1 MFVPHPPALSPNEPR
16 LQRWLSRGVRLS
28 LWGLLL
34 TGLVLGMTW
43 AGLHFWIV
51 PRIDEYRPAMERLAR
66 QSLGIPVRI
75 GSVTAQSTGWVP
87 SFELRDIELLDPENR
102 PALLLP
108 KVTVALSLRSA
119 LLLQLDQLVLDGP
132 ELDVRRTPDG
142 LWQVGGLTWGPTVQT
157 DSAAADWLFSQR
169 EVVVRGGVLR
179 WHVSDLVDAGAP
191 APSSPPVLLKDM
203 DVVIRNASRAH
214 SLRVDATPPAAWG
227 ERFVLM
233 GQFKRKVLST
243 RAGRFAD
250 WSGQTYAFL
259 PQLDLAPMRLA
270 VPAEWTHDWGQWQG
284 QGSLR
289 LWADVDKGQWQG
301 AMADVSLVGL
311 QARLSAQGLPLAFER
326 LSGRFGIQVHKEG
339 FHAHTQGLSF
349 VNDEG
354 LLWPGGNVS
363 LDYTQAQGSR
373 PARGVLQAD
382 QLDLHALRE
391 VALRLPQAS
400 AIHPAFQA
408 RDLSGLVSHLH
419 LRWQGQWPQP
429 ETYEAK
435 ASIQG
440 LRWQPDAQSLA
451 ARPTNAW
458 AQLPGVRGADVNLDM
473 RHDGGQ
479 MDVRMGHNSA
489 VWLPDMLS
497 PTEVPLHKLQASA
510 RWTRLTDSGG
520 NAWQVPAWTLK
531 MANTDLQGEWRGQW
545 QSAPNGPGALTL
557 DGKIDKLNAAT
568 VHRYLPLGLPASVR
582 DYLRDALVHGTYS
595 DVNVKIKGDLAK
607 FPFHDPKDGEFRVS
621 GHLKDVLLDMVPPAL
636 LPPGGSA
643 WPRLSGLQG
652 RLQFDRAGMRL
663 SDASAQAGEGSQA
676 VLLTAPV
683 VEIADMTQQALL
695 QVRAETSSSAP
706 QVLRLIQQSALNA
719 LLSGALADAQAR
731 GNLQTRFELRLPL
744 LNLKETQVKGNVV
757 FKGVD
762 LRMQSDTPWLENMQ
776 GQLQFQESGF
786 DLRPLQAQLWGGP
799 VALEGGMRPSS
810 SHPASPARIE
820 FQARGRVSAEG
831 LRTAKEFYP
840 LDWLAQHAQGSAN
853 YTAQLVWR
861 DGKPDLSVN
870 SNLEGMAVRLPAP
883 LGKSAASARPLNM
896 VLRSQQEKSGP
907 HDHIQVTLADTVR
920 VAYLRNLTGK
930 EPQVVRGIWGVG
942 IPAQQMPAWPDSGVS
957 AHVVLDQLD
966 LDEWLALMPDTA
978 RLPAQTTPS
987 KPPSSAYLPS
997 GPSGPASTQN
1007 TGAPTWQS
1015 YLPTRM
1021 GLKANTLTVN
1031 DRSLHQVTAGGTRDG
1046 AQWRANIEA
1055 QEVSGHIG
1063 FLQSYTGQAGQLFA
1077 RLSRL
1082 NLPPA
1087 EVAEVEALLEAPP
1100 TKLPALDIVIDALEL
1115 RGIPLGRVEIE
1126 AINPEPS
1133 PSRLS
1138 AGPEWQLKKFNVLLP
1153 EAQLKSTGRWLAIK
1167 DAHARR
1173 KTEMNFVLD
1182 IQDAGALLSRLGTP
1196 NALRGGLGQMAGTV
1210 SWQGSPLALDYPSMN
1225 GQFEV
1230 RMGRGQFLKA
1240 DAGAAKLLGVLSL
1253 QALPRRLLLD
1263 FRDVFAEGFAFD
1275 AVRGDVGI
1283 TQGTAHTSNLQIK
1296 GVNALVLLDG
1306 QANIAQ
1312 ETQKLRAQILPIVD
1326 TGTTSLLAGLAL
1338 NPAVGLTAFVAQW
1351 LLKNPLSRAS
1361 SQEFTIDGSW
1371 DNPRVT
1377 RIDNRP

>member
-1 MFVPHPPALSPNEPR
+1 
-16 LQRWLSRGVRLS
+16 
-28 LWGLLL
+28 
-34 TGLVLGMTW
+34 
-43 AGLHFWIV
+43 
-51 PRIDEYRPAMERLAR
+51 
-66 QSLGIPVRI
+66 
-75 GSVTAQSTGWVP
+75 
-87 SFELRDIELLDPENR
+87 
-102 PALLLP
+102 
-108 KVTVALSLRSA
+108 VTVALSLRSA
-119 LLLQLDQLVLDGP
+119 LLWQLDQLVLDAP
-132 ELDVRRTPDG
+132 ELDVRQTPDG
-142 LWQVGGLTWGPTVQT
+142 LWQVGGMAWGPTVQA
-157 DSAAADWLFSQR
+157 DSPAADWLFSQR
-169 EVVVRGGVLR
+169 EVIVRAGLLR
-179 WHVSDLVDAGAP
+179 WHVADAPDTP
-191 APSSPPVLLKDM
+191 ATARPPVVLKEM
-203 DVVIRNASRAH
+203 DVVIRNSSRAH
-214 SLRVDATPPAAWG
+214 NLRVDATPPAAWG

-250 WSGQTYAFL
+250 WSGQTYAFF
-259 PQLDLAPMRLA
+259 PQLDLAPMRTA
-270 VPAEWTHDWGQWQG
+270 IPAEWTHDWGQLQG
-284 QGSLR
+284 QGTLR
-289 LWADVDKGQWQG
+289 LWADVDKGHWQG

-311 QARLSAQGLPLAFER
+311 QARLTAQGLPLAFER

-339 FHAHTQGLSF
+339 FLANTQGLSF

-382 QLDLHALRE
+382 QLDLHAVRE
-391 VALRLPQAS
+391 MALRLPQAS
-400 AIHPAFQA
+400 ALHPAFQA

-419 LRWQGQWPQP
+419 LRWQGQWPVP

-440 LRWQPDAQSLA
+440 LRWQPDAPGLA
-451 ARPTNAW
+451 ATPTHVW

-479 MDVRMGHNSA
+479 LDVRMGHNSA
-489 VWLPDMLS
+489 VWLPGMLS
-497 PTEVPLHKLQASA
+497 PAEVPLHNLQASA
-510 RWTRLTDSGG
+510 RWSRLSPAGG
-520 NAWQVPAWTLK
+520 DTWQVPSWSLK
-531 MANTDLQGEWRGQW
+531 VANADLQGEWRGQW
-545 QSAPNGPGALTL
+545 QSAPHGPGALTL
-557 DGKIDKLNAAT
+557 DGKLDKLHAAAA
-568 VHRYLPLGLPASVR
+568 HRYVPIGLPAPVR
-582 DYLRDALVHGTYS
+582 DYLRNALVHGTYS
-595 DVNVKIKGDLAK
+595 DVKVNVKGDLAK
-607 FPFHDPKDGEFRVS
+607 FPFKNPKDGEFRVS
-621 GHLKDVLLDMVPPAL
+621 GRIKDVVLDMVPSPL
-636 LPPGGSA
+636 LPPGGA
-643 WPRLSGLQG
+643 PWPRLSGLQG

-663 SDASAQAGEGSQA
+663 SEASAQAGEGGQA
-676 VLLTAPV
+676 VLLTAPL
-683 VEIADMTQQALL
+683 VEIADMTEPALL
-695 QVRAETSSSAP
+695 QVRAESASSAP
-706 QVLRLIQQSALNA
+706 QVLRLIQKSALNA
-719 LLSGALADAQAR
+719 LLSETLAEAQVR
-731 GNLQTRFELRLPL
+731 GDMQTRFELRLPL
-744 LNLKETQVKGNVV
+744 LNLKETQVNGHVM

-762 LRMQSDTPWLENMQ
+762 LRMQAETPWLENIQ
-776 GQLQFQESGF
+776 GPLQFQETGF

-799 VALEGGMRPSS
+799 VSLEGGMRPSS
-810 SHPASPARIE
+810 SNPASPARIE

-840 LDWLAQHAQGSAN
+840 LDWLAQHAQGSAH
-853 YTAQLVWR
+853 YTAQLAWR
-861 DGKPDLSVN
+861 DGKPDLTVS
-870 SNLEGMAVRLPAP
+870 SSLEGMAVHLPAP
-883 LGKSAASARPLNM
+883 LGKSSASARPLNI

-930 EPQVVRGIWGVG
+930 VPQVVRGVWGVG
-942 IPAQQMPAWPDSGVS
+942 IPAQQMPAWPDAGVS
-957 AHVVLDQLD
+957 AQVVLDQLD
-966 LDEWLALMPDTA
+966 VDEWLALMPETTG
-978 RLPAQTTPS
+978 LPSNAPS
-987 KPPSSAYLPS
+987 GKSPSSA
-997 GPSGPASTQN
+997 PA
-1007 TGAPTWQS
+1007 WQS
-1015 YLPTRM
+1015 YLPNRM

-1031 DRSLHQVTAGGTRDG
+1031 DRSLHKVTAGGTREG
-1046 AQWRANIEA
+1046 AQWRANIES
-1055 QEVSGHIG
+1055 QEMSGHIG
-1063 FLQSYTGQAGQLFA
+1063 FLQSYSGQAGQLFA

-1115 RGIPLGRVEIE
+1115 RGLPLGRVEIE
-1126 AINPEPS
+1126 AINQESS

-1153 EAQLKSTGRWLAIK
+1153 EAQLKSTGRWLAIQ

-1173 KTEMNFVLD
+1173 KTEMNFVLE

-1196 NALRGGLGQMAGTV
+1196 HALRGGVGQMAGTV
-1210 SWQGSPLALDYPSMN
+1210 NWQGSPLALDYPSMN

-1306 QANIAQ
+1306 EANIAR

-1361 SQEFTIDGSW
+1361 SQEFVIDGSW
-1371 DNPRVT
+1371 ANPRVT

>member
-16 LQRWLSRGVRLS
+16 LQRWLSRGVQLS
-28 LWGLLL
+28 LWGLLV
-34 TGLVLGMTW
+34 TGLLLGMTW

-75 GSVTAQSTGWVP
+75 GAVTAQSTGWVP

-119 LLLQLDQLVLDGP
+119 LLLQLDQLVLDAP
-132 ELDVRRTPDG
+132 ELDIRRTPDG
-142 LWQVGGLTWGPTVQT
+142 LWQVGGMAWGPTVPA

-169 EVVVRGGVLR
+169 EVVVRAGVLR
-179 WHVSDLVDAGAP
+179 WHVADVADADAL
-191 APSSPPVLLKDM
+191 ATSSPPVVLKEM
-203 DVVIRNASRAH
+203 DLVIRNSTRAH
-214 SLRVDATPPAAWG
+214 SLRVDATPPTAWG

-250 WSGQTYAFL
+250 WSGQTYAFF
-259 PQLDLAPMRLA
+259 PQLDLAPMRSA
-270 VPAEWTHDWGQWQG
+270 VPAEWTNDWGQLQG
-284 QGSLR
+284 KGTLR
-289 LWADVDKGQWQG
+289 LWADVDKGRWQG
-301 AMADVSLVGL
+301 ATADVSLVGL

-326 LSGRFGIQVHKEG
+326 LSGRFGVQVHKEG
-339 FHAHTQGLSF
+339 FVANTQGLSF

-363 LDYTQAQGSR
+363 LDYTHAQGTR

-391 VALRLPQAS
+391 MALRLPQAS
-400 AIHPAFQA
+400 VIHPAFQA
-408 RDLSGLVSHLH
+408 RDLSGLVSSLH
-419 LRWQGQWPQP
+419 LRWQGQWPLP

-440 LRWQPDAQSLA
+440 LRWQPDAQGLA
-451 ARPTNAW
+451 TTPNTVW

-479 MDVRMGHNSA
+479 MDVRMGHSSA
-489 VWLPDMLS
+489 VWLPGVLS
-497 PTEVPLHKLQASA
+497 PAEVPLHNLQASA
-510 RWTRLTDSGG
+510 RWSRLSRSGG
-520 NAWQVPAWTLK
+520 DTWQVPAWTLK
-531 MANTDLQGEWRGQW
+531 MANADLQGEWRGQW
-545 QSAPNGPGALTL
+545 QSTPHGPGALTL

-568 VHRYLPLGLPASVR
+568 VHRYLPVGLPASVR
-582 DYLRDALVHGTYS
+582 DYLRDALVKGTYS

-607 FPFHDPKDGEFRVS
+607 LPFKDPKDGEFRFS
-621 GHLKDVLLDMVPPAL
+621 GRIKDVLLDMVPPAL
-636 LPPGGSA
+636 LPPGGSP
-643 WPRLSGLQG
+643 WPRLGGLQG

-663 SDASAQAGEGSQA
+663 SEASAQAGEGGQA
-676 VLLTAPV
+676 VMLTAPL

-706 QVLRLIQQSALNA
+706 QVLKLIQQSALNA
-719 LLSGALADAQAR
+719 LLSDALAEAQVR

-744 LNLKETQVKGNVV
+744 LNLKESQVKGNVM

-762 LRMQSDTPWLENMQ
+762 LRMQPETPWLENMQ
-776 GQLQFQESGF
+776 GQLQFQETGF

-799 VALEGGMRPSS
+799 VSLEGGMRPSS
-810 SHPASPARIE
+810 SNPTSPARIE

-853 YTAQLVWR
+853 YTAQLAWR

-870 SNLEGMAVRLPAP
+870 SNLEGMAVQLPAP
-883 LGKSAASARPLNM
+883 LGKSAASTRPLSI

-920 VAYLRNLTGK
+920 VAYLRNLSGK
-930 EPQVVRGIWGVG
+930 VPQVVRGVWGVG
-942 IPAQQMPAWPDSGVS
+942 IPAQQMPAWPERGVT
-957 AHVVLDQLD
+957 AQVVVDQLD
-966 LDEWLALMPDTA
+966 VDEWLALMP
-978 RLPAQTTPS
+978 TTPT
-987 KPPSSAYLPS
+987 PAANNAPSSAQSITP
-997 GPSGPASTQN
+997 PA
-1007 TGAPTWQS
+1007 WQS
-1015 YLPTRM
+1015 YLPNRM

-1031 DRSLHQVTAGGTRDG
+1031 DRSLHKVTMGGTRDG

-1055 QEVSGHIG
+1055 QEMSGHIG
-1063 FLQSYTGQAGQLFA
+1063 FLQSYSGQAGQLFA

-1126 AINPEPS
+1126 AVNQES
-1133 PSRLS
+1133 SASRQL

-1153 EAQLKSTGRWLAIK
+1153 EAQLKSTGRWLATK
-1167 DAHARR
+1167 DANARR
-1173 KTEMNFVLD
+1173 KTEMNFVLET
-1182 IQDAGALLSRLGTP
+1182 QDAGALLGRLGTP
-1196 NALRGGLGQMAGTV
+1196 NALRGGVGQLAGTV
-1210 SWQGSPLALDYPSMN
+1210 NWQGSPLALDYPSMN

-1275 AVRGDVGI
+1275 SVRGDVGI

-1361 SQEFTIDGSW
+1361 SQEFIIDGSW

>member
-1 MFVPHPPALSPNEPR
+1 MSPVEPR
-16 LQRWLSRGVRLS
+16 LQRWLTRGVRLF

-34 TGLVLGMTW
+34 AGLVLGMAW

-66 QSLGIPVRI
+66 QSLGIPVQI
-75 GSVTAQSTGWVP
+75 GAVTAQSTGWVP

-119 LLLQLDQLVLDGP
+119 LLWQLDQLVLDAP

-142 LWQVGGLTWGPTVQT
+142 LWQVGGMTWGPTLQA

-169 EVVVRGGVLR
+169 EVIVRAGVLR
-179 WHVSDLVDAGAP
+179 WHVADVADAP
-191 APSSPPVLLKDM
+191 ATSSPPVVLKDM
-203 DVVIRNASRAH
+203 DVVIRNSSRTH
-214 SLRVDATPPAAWG
+214 SLRVDATPPNAWG

-250 WSGQTYAFL
+250 WSGQTYAFV
-259 PQLDLAPMRLA
+259 PQLDLTPMRAA
-270 VPAEWTHDWGQWQG
+270 VPAEWTNDWGQLQG
-284 QGSLR
+284 QGTLR

-311 QARLSAQGLPLAFER
+311 QAQLRAESLPLAFER
-326 LSGRFGIQVHKEG
+326 LSGRFGIQMQKEG
-339 FHAHTQGLSF
+339 FLANTQGLSF
-349 VNDEG
+349 VNKEG
-354 LLWPGGNVS
+354 VIWPGGNVS
-363 LDYTQAQGSR
+363 LEYTQAQGSR

-391 VALRLPQAS
+391 MALRLPQAS

-419 LRWQGQWPQP
+419 LRWQGQWQHP

-435 ASIQG
+435 VSIQG
-440 LRWQPDAQSLA
+440 LHWQPDAQGLA
-451 ARPTNAW
+451 TTPTSAW
-458 AQLPGVRGADVNLDM
+458 AQLPGMRGADVNLDM

-479 MDVRMGHNSA
+479 MDVRMGQGSA
-489 VWLPDMLS
+489 VWLPGMLS
-497 PTEVPLHKLQASA
+497 PAEVPLHQLQASA
-510 RWTRLTDSGG
+510 RWARLSRPGG
-520 NAWQVPAWTLK
+520 GTWQVPAWTLK
-531 MANTDLQGEWRGQW
+531 MANADLQGEWRGQW
-545 QSAPNGPGALTL
+545 QSTPHGPGALTL
-557 DGKIDKLNAAT
+557 DGKIDKLNVAT
-568 VHRYLPLGLPASVR
+568 VHRYLPVGLPASVL
-582 DYLRDALVHGTYS
+582 DYLRDALVNGTYS

-607 FPFHDPKDGEFRVS
+607 LPFKNPKDGELRFS
-621 GHLKDVLLDMVPPAL
+621 GRLKDVVLNMVPPAL
-636 LPPGGSA
+636 LPPGGA
-643 WPRLSGLQG
+643 PWPRLSGLQG

-663 SDASAQAGEGSQA
+663 SEASAQAGEAGHA
-676 VLLTAPV
+676 VLLTAPL

-695 QVRAETSSSAP
+695 QVRAESTSGAP

-719 LLSGALADAQAR
+719 LLSEALAQAQVR

-762 LRMQSDTPWLENMQ
+762 LRMQPETPWLENMQ
-776 GQLQFQESGF
+776 GQLQFQETSF

-799 VALEGGMRPSS
+799 VSLEGSMRRSNNN
-810 SHPASPARIE
+810 PAAPARIE

-853 YTAQLVWR
+853 YTAQLAWR

-870 SNLEGMAVRLPAP
+870 SNLEGMAVQLPAP
-883 LGKSAASARPLNM
+883 LGKSTASTRPLNI

-907 HDHIQVTLADTVR
+907 HDHIQVTLADNVR

-930 EPQVVRGIWGVG
+930 VPQVVRGIWGVG

-957 AHVVLDQLD
+957 AQVVLDQLD
-966 LDEWLALMPDTA
+966 VDEWLALMPD
-978 RLPAQTTPS
+978 
-987 KPPSSAYLPS
+987 PS
-997 GPSGPASTQN
+997 GTASAPN
-1007 TGAPTWQS
+1007 MGAPIWQS
-1015 YLPTRM
+1015 YLPNRM
-1021 GLKANTLTVN
+1021 GLKTNTLTVN
-1031 DRSLHQVTAGGTRDG
+1031 GRSLHKVTAGGTRDG

-1055 QEVSGHIG
+1055 QEMSGHIG

-1087 EVAEVEALLEAPP
+1087 EIAEVEALLEAPP
-1100 TKLPALDIVIDALEL
+1100 TKLPALDIVIDALQL
-1115 RGIPLGRVEIE
+1115 RGIPLGRIEIE
-1126 AINPEPS
+1126 AINQESGPN
-1133 PSRLS
+1133 RLS
-1138 AGPEWQLKKFNVLLP
+1138 VGSEWQLKKFNVLLP

-1167 DAHARR
+1167 DANARR

-1182 IQDAGALLSRLGTP
+1182 IQDAGALLNRLGTP
-1196 NALRGGLGQMAGTV
+1196 NALRGGVGQLAGTV
-1210 SWQGSPLALDYPSMN
+1210 NWQGSPLALDYPSMN

-1263 FRDVFAEGFAFD
+1263 FRDVFDEGFAFD

-1296 GVNALVLLDG
+1296 GVNALILLDG
-1306 QANIAQ
+1306 EANIAQ
-1312 ETQKLRAQILPIVD
+1312 ETQKLRAHILPIVD

-1338 NPAVGLTAFVAQW
+1338 NPAVGLTVFVAQW

-1371 DNPRVT
+1371 DSPRVT
-1377 RIDNRP
+1377 RIDKRP

>member
-1 MFVPHPPALSPNEPR
+1 MFVPHSPAMSPIEPR
-16 LQRWLSRGVRLS
+16 LQLWLSRGVRLS
-28 LWGLLL
+28 LWGLLV

-51 PRIDEYRPAMERLAR
+51 PRIDEYRPAVERLAR

-75 GSVTAQSTGWVP
+75 GALTAQSTGWVP

-119 LLLQLDQLVLDGP
+119 LLWRLDQLVLDGP

-142 LWQVGGLTWGPTVQT
+142 LWQVGGMTWGPTVQA
-157 DSAAADWLFSQR
+157 DSVAADWLFSQR
-169 EVVVRGGVLR
+169 EVIVRAGVLR
-179 WHVSDLVDAGAP
+179 WHVADVAGPDALATSSAP
-191 APSSPPVLLKDM
+191 VVLKQV
-203 DVVIRNASRAH
+203 DVVIRNSSRAH
-214 SLRVDATPPAAWG
+214 SLRVDATPPTAWG

-243 RAGRFAD
+243 HAGRFAD
-250 WSGQTYAFL
+250 WSGQTYAFF
-259 PQLDLAPMRLA
+259 PQLDLAPMRTA
-270 VPAEWTHDWGQWQG
+270 VPAEWTTDWGQLLG
-284 QGSLR
+284 QGTWR

-311 QARLSAQGLPLAFER
+311 QARLNAQGLPLAFER
-326 LSGRFGIQVHKEG
+326 LSGRFAIQVHKEG
-339 FHAHTQGLSF
+339 FLASTQGLSF

-354 LLWPGGNVS
+354 MLWPGGNVS

-373 PARGVLQAD
+373 PARGLLQAD

-391 VALRLPQAS
+391 IALRLPQAS
-400 AIHPAFQA
+400 AFDPAFQA

-419 LRWQGQWPQP
+419 LRWQGPWHQP

-440 LRWQPDAQSLA
+440 LRWQPAAQGL
-451 ARPTNAW
+451 PTTPTTVW
-458 AQLPGVRGADVNLDM
+458 TQLPGVRGADVNLDM
-473 RHDGGQ
+473 HHDGGQ

-489 VWLPDMLS
+489 VWLPSMLS
-497 PTEVPLHKLQASA
+497 PAEVPLDKLQASA
-510 RWTRLTDSGG
+510 RWTRLSRASGG
-520 NAWQVPAWTLK
+520 SWQVPAWTLK
-531 MANTDLQGEWRGQW
+531 MANADLQGEWRGQW
-545 QSAPNGPGALTL
+545 QSTPHGPGALTL
-557 DGKIDKLNAAT
+557 DGKIDKLNTAS
-568 VHRYLPLGLPASVR
+568 VHRYLPVSLPASVR
-582 DYLRDALVHGTYS
+582 DYLRAALVNGTYS
-595 DVNVKIKGDLAK
+595 DVNVKIKGDLDK
-607 FPFHDPKDGEFRVS
+607 LPFKDPKDGEFRFS
-621 GHLKDVLLDMVPPAL
+621 GRLKDVVLDMVPPDL
-636 LPPGGSA
+636 LPSGGSP
-643 WPRLSGLQG
+643 WPRLSRLQG

-663 SDASAQAGEGSQA
+663 SEASAQAGEGDLA
-676 VLLTAPV
+676 VLLTAPL

-695 QVRAETSSSAP
+695 QVRAESNSSAP

-719 LLSGALADAQAR
+719 LLSEVLAEAQVR

-744 LNLKETQVKGNVV
+744 LNLKETQVKGSVV

-762 LRMQSDTPWLENMQ
+762 LRMQPETPWLENMQ

-799 VALEGGMRPSS
+799 VSLEGGMRPSS
-810 SHPASPARIE
+810 NPPASPARIE

-853 YTAQLVWR
+853 YTAQLAWR
-861 DGKPDLSVN
+861 DGKPDLTVN
-870 SNLEGMAVRLPAP
+870 SSLEGMAVHFPAP
-883 LGKSAASARPLNM
+883 LGKSAASSRPLNI

-920 VAYLRNLTGK
+920 VAYLRHLTGRV
-930 EPQVVRGIWGVG
+930 PQVVRGIWGIG

-957 AHVVLDQLD
+957 AQVLLDQLD
-966 LDEWLALMPDTA
+966 VDEWLALMPSTPTQA
-978 RLPAQTTPS
+978 THNAPSNAQTVTP
-987 KPPSSAYLPS
+987 
-997 GPSGPASTQN
+997 PA
-1007 TGAPTWQS
+1007 WQS
-1015 YLPTRM
+1015 YLPNRM

-1031 DRSLHQVTAGGTRDG
+1031 DRSLHKVSAGGTREG

-1055 QEVSGHIG
+1055 HEMSGHIG
-1063 FLQSYTGQAGQLFA
+1063 FLHSYTGQAGQLFA

-1087 EVAEVEALLEAPP
+1087 EIAQVEALLEAPP

-1115 RGIPLGRVEIE
+1115 RGTPFGRVEIE
-1126 AINPEPS
+1126 AVNQDSS

-1167 DAHARR
+1167 DANARR

-1182 IQDAGALLSRLGTP
+1182 IQDAGALLGRLGTP
-1196 NALRGGLGQMAGTV
+1196 NALRGGVGQLAGTV
-1210 SWQGSPLALDYPSMN
+1210 NWQGSPLALDYPSMN
-1225 GQFEV
+1225 GQFDV
-1230 RMGRGQFLKA
+1230 RMGKGQFLKA

-1283 TQGTAHTSNLQIK
+1283 TQGTAHTRNLQIK

-1306 QANIAQ
+1306 EANIAQ

-1326 TGTTSLLAGLAL
+1326 TNTTSLLAGLAL
-1338 NPAVGLTAFVAQW
+1338 NPAAGLTAFVAQW

-1377 RIDNRP
+1377 RIDKRP

>member
-1 MFVPHPPALSPNEPR
+1 MFVPHPPALSPTEPR
-16 LQRWLSRGVRLS
+16 LQRWLTRGVRLS

-75 GSVTAQSTGWVP
+75 GAVTAQSTGWVP
-87 SFELRDIELLDPENR
+87 SFELRDIELLDKENQ

-119 LLLQLDQLVLDGP
+119 LLWQLDQLVLDAP
-132 ELDVRRTPDG
+132 ELDVRRTADG
-142 LWQVGGLTWGPTVQT
+142 LWQVGGMTWGPTVQA

-169 EVVVRGGVLR
+169 EVIVRGGVLR
-179 WHVSDLVDAGAP
+179 WHVSDVADGLAT
-191 APSSPPVLLKDM
+191 SSPPVVLKEM
-203 DVVIRNASRAH
+203 DVVIRNSSRAH
-214 SLRVDATPPAAWG
+214 SLRVDATPPTEWG

-233 GQFKRKVLST
+233 GQFKRHVLSI
-243 RAGRFAD
+243 RAGRLAD
-250 WSGQTYAFL
+250 WSGQTYAFF
-259 PQLDLAPMRLA
+259 PQLDLAPMRTA
-270 VPAEWTHDWGQWQG
+270 IPAEWTHDWGQLQG

-301 AMADVSLVGL
+301 ATADVGLVGL
-311 QARLSAQGLPLAFER
+311 QARLSEQGLPLAFER

-339 FHAHTQGLSF
+339 FLATTQGLSF

-391 VALRLPQAS
+391 MALRLPQAS

-408 RDLSGLVSHLH
+408 RDLSGLVSQLH
-419 LRWQGQWPQP
+419 LRWQGQWPHP
-429 ETYEAK
+429 ESYEAK

-440 LRWQPDAQSLA
+440 LRWQPDAQGLA
-451 ARPTNAW
+451 TKPPSVW
-458 AQLPGVRGADVNLDM
+458 AQLPGLRGADVNLDM

-479 MDVRMGHNSA
+479 VDVRMGQNSA
-489 VWLPDMLS
+489 VWLPGVLS
-497 PTEVPLHKLQASA
+497 PAEVSLHKLQASA
-510 RWTRLTDSGG
+510 RWTRLSRSGG
-520 NAWQVPAWTLK
+520 DTWQVPAWTLK
-531 MANTDLQGEWRGQW
+531 MANADLQGEWRGQW
-545 QSAPNGPGALTL
+545 QSTPHGPGALTL
-557 DGKIDKLNAAT
+557 DGKIDKLNAAAA
-568 VHRYLPLGLPASVR
+568 HRYLPVGLPASVR
-582 DYLRDALVHGTYS
+582 DYLRDALVGGTYS

-607 FPFHDPKDGEFRVS
+607 LPFKDPKDGEFRFS
-621 GHLKDVLLDMVPPAL
+621 GRIKDVLFDMVPANL
-636 LPPGGSA
+636 LPTGGA
-643 WPRLSGLQG
+643 PWPRLNGLQG

-663 SDASAQAGEGSQA
+663 SEASALAGEGGQA
-676 VLLTAPV
+676 VLLTAPL

-695 QVRAETSSSAP
+695 QVRAESTSSAP

-719 LLSGALADAQAR
+719 LLSDALAQAQVR
-731 GNLQTRFELRLPL
+731 GNMQTRFELNLPL
-744 LNLKETQVKGNVV
+744 LNLQKSKVQGSVV

-762 LRMQSDTPWLENMQ
+762 LRMLAETPWLENIQ
-776 GQLQFQESGF
+776 GQLQFQETGF

-799 VALEGGMRPSS
+799 VSLEGGMRPTGSN
-810 SHPASPARIE
+810 PATPARIE

-840 LDWLAQHAQGSAN
+840 LDWLAQHAQGSTN
-853 YTAQLVWR
+853 YTAQLAWR

-870 SNLEGMAVRLPAP
+870 SNLEGMALHLPAP
-883 LGKSAASARPLNM
+883 LGKSMASTRPLNI
-896 VLRSQQEKSGP
+896 VLRSQPEKSGP
-907 HDHIQVTLADTVR
+907 HDLIQVTLADAVR
-920 VAYLRNLTGK
+920 VAYLRNLNGK
-930 EPQVVRGIWGVG
+930 VPQVVRGVWGVG

-957 AHVVLDQLD
+957 AQVVLDQLD
-966 LDEWLALMPDTA
+966 VDEWLALMPGPTS
-978 RLPAQTTPS
+978 LPANAPS
-987 KPPSSAYLPS
+987 GKSPSSA
-997 GPSGPASTQN
+997 PA
-1007 TGAPTWQS
+1007 WQS
-1015 YLPTRM
+1015 YLPNRM
-1021 GLKANTLTVN
+1021 GLKTNTLTVN
-1031 DRSLHQVTAGGTRDG
+1031 DRSLHKVTAGGTRDG

-1055 QEVSGHIG
+1055 QEMSGHIG

-1082 NLPPA
+1082 TLPPA

-1100 TKLPALDIVIDALEL
+1100 AKLPALDIVIDALEL

-1126 AINPEPS
+1126 AINQES
-1133 PSRLS
+1133 IPSRQS
-1138 AGPEWQLKKFNVLLP
+1138 VGPEWQLKKFNVLLP
-1153 EAQLKSTGRWLAIK
+1153 EAQLKSTGRWLATK
-1167 DAHARR
+1167 DANARR

-1196 NALRGGLGQMAGTV
+1196 NALRGGVGQMAGAV
-1210 SWQGSPLALDYPSMN
+1210 NWQGSPLALDYPSMN

-1230 RMGRGQFLKA
+1230 RMGRGQFLQA

-1275 AVRGDVGI
+1275 TVRGDVGI
-1283 TQGTAHTSNLQIK
+1283 TQGTAHTRNLQIK

-1306 QANIAQ
+1306 EANIAQ
-1312 ETQKLRAQILPIVD
+1312 ETQKLHAQILPLVD

-1371 DNPRVT
+1371 ANPRVT
-1377 RIDNRP
+1377 RIDKRP

>member
-1 MFVPHPPALSPNEPR
+1 MSPIEPR
-16 LQRWLSRGVRLS
+16 LQRWLSRGVQLF
-28 LWGLLL
+28 LWGLLV

-75 GSVTAQSTGWVP
+75 GAVTAQSTGWVP
-87 SFELRDIELLDPENR
+87 SFELRDIELLDKENQ
-102 PALLLP
+102 PAVLLP

-119 LLLQLDQLVLDGP
+119 LLWQLDQLVLDAP

-142 LWQVGGLTWGPTVQT
+142 LWQVGGMTWGPTLQA

-169 EVVVRGGVLR
+169 EVIVRAGVLR
-179 WHVSDLVDAGAP
+179 WHVADVEGAL
-191 APSSPPVLLKDM
+191 APSSPPVVLKEM
-203 DVVIRNASRAH
+203 DVLIRNSSRAH
-214 SLRVDATPPAAWG
+214 SLRVDATPPSAWG

-250 WSGQTYAFL
+250 WSGPSYAFF
-259 PQLDLAPMRLA
+259 PQLDLAAMRTAL
-270 VPAEWTHDWGQWQG
+270 PAEWTNDWGQLQG
-284 QGSLR
+284 QGTLR

-301 AMADVSLVGL
+301 ATADVSLVGL
-311 QARLSAQGLPLAFER
+311 QARLSDQGLPLAFER

-339 FHAHTQGLSF
+339 FLANTQGLSF

-363 LDYTQAQGSR
+363 LDYTQAQGAR
-373 PARGVLQAD
+373 PAQGVLQAD

-391 VALRLPQAS
+391 MALRLPQAS

-408 RDLSGLVSHLH
+408 RDLSGLVSQLH
-419 LRWQGQWPQP
+419 LRWQGQWPHP

-440 LRWQPDAQSLA
+440 LRWQPDAQGVVGM
-451 ARPTNAW
+451 PTTLW
-458 AQLPGVRGADVNLDM
+458 GKLPGVRGADVNLEV
-473 RHDGGQ
+473 RHDGGL
-479 MDVRMGHNSA
+479 MDVRMGDKSA
-489 VWLPDMLS
+489 VWLPGVLS
-497 PTEVPLHKLQASA
+497 PAEVPLQKLQASA
-510 RWTRLTDSGG
+510 RWTRLSRPEGPV
-520 NAWQVPAWTLK
+520 WQVPAWTLK
-531 MANTDLQGEWRGQW
+531 MANADLQGEWRGQW
-545 QSAPNGPGALTL
+545 QSTPQGPGALTL
-557 DGKIDKLNAAT
+557 DGKFNTVNASAA
-568 VHRYLPLGLPASVR
+568 HRYLPLTLPASVR
-582 DYLRDALVHGTYS
+582 DYLRDALVKGTYS
-595 DVNVKIKGDLAK
+595 DVKVNIKGDLAK
-607 FPFHDPKDGEFRVS
+607 LPFKDPKDGEFRFS
-621 GHLKDVLLDMVPPAL
+621 GRIKDVVLDMVPSAL
-636 LPPGGSA
+636 LPTGGA
-643 WPRLSGLQG
+643 PWPRLSDLQG
-652 RLQFDRAGMRL
+652 RLVFDRAGMRL
-663 SDASAQAGEGSQA
+663 SEASARAGEGSQA
-676 VLLTAPV
+676 VVLTAPL
-683 VEIADMTQQALL
+683 VEIADMTQQAML
-695 QVRAETSSSAP
+695 QVRAESSSSAP
-706 QVLRLIQQSALNA
+706 QVLGLIQKSALNN
-719 LLSGALADAQAR
+719 LLSGVLSEAQVR
-731 GNLQTRFELRLPL
+731 GDMQTQFELNLPL
-744 LNLKETQVKGNVV
+744 LNLPQSKVRGNVV

-762 LRMQSDTPWLENMQ
+762 LRIQPETPWLEKIQ
-776 GQLQFQESGF
+776 GQLQFQETGF
-786 DLRPLQAQLWGGP
+786 DLRQLQAQLWGGP
-799 VALEGGMRPSS
+799 VSLEGGMRPSS
-810 SHPASPARIE
+810 SQPASPARIE
-820 FQARGRVSAEG
+820 FQARGRVGAEG

-840 LDWLAQHAQGSAN
+840 LDWLALHAQGSAN
-853 YTAQLVWR
+853 YTAQLAWR

-870 SNLEGMAVRLPAP
+870 SSLEGMAVHLPAP
-883 LGKSAASARPLNM
+883 LGKSAASARPLNI

-907 HDHIQVTLADTVR
+907 HDLIQVTFADTVR
-920 VAYLRNLTGK
+920 VGYLRNLTGK
-930 EPQVVRGIWGVG
+930 APQVVRGVWGVG
-942 IPAQQMPAWPDSGVS
+942 IPAQQMPAWPDSGVT
-957 AHVVLDQLD
+957 AQVVLDQLD
-966 LDEWLALMPDTA
+966 VDEWLALMPNDTTS
-978 RLPAQTTPS
+978 LPPNAAPGKS
-987 KPPSSAYLPS
+987 ASSA
-997 GPSGPASTQN
+997 PA
-1007 TGAPTWQS
+1007 WQS
-1015 YLPTRM
+1015 YLPNRM
-1021 GLKANTLTVN
+1021 GLKTHTLTVN
-1031 DRSLHQVTAGGTRDG
+1031 DRSLHKVTAGGTRDG

-1126 AINPEPS
+1126 AVNPESS
-1133 PSRLS
+1133 PSRLQ
-1138 AGPEWQLKKFNVLLP
+1138 AGQEWQLKKFNVLLP
-1153 EAQLKSTGRWLAIK
+1153 EAQLKSTGRWLATK
-1167 DAHARR
+1167 DANARR

-1196 NALRGGLGQMAGTV
+1196 NALRGGVGQMAGTV
-1210 SWQGSPLALDYPSMN
+1210 NWQGSPLALDYPSMN

-1275 AVRGDVGI
+1275 SVRGDVGI
-1283 TQGTAHTSNLQIK
+1283 TQGTAHTNNLQIK

-1312 ETQKLRAQILPIVD
+1312 ETQKLRAQILPMVD
-1326 TGTTSLLAGLAL
+1326 TNTTSLLAGIAL
-1338 NPAVGLTAFVAQW
+1338 TPAVGLTAFVAQW

-1361 SQEFTIDGSW
+1361 SQEFIIDGSW

-1377 RIDNRP
+1377 RINNRP

>member
-1 MFVPHPPALSPNEPR
+1 MFVPQPPALSPIEPR
-16 LQRWLSRGVRLS
+16 LQRWLTRGVRLS

-51 PRIDEYRPAMERLAR
+51 PRIDEFRPAMERLAR

-75 GSVTAQSTGWVP
+75 GAVSAQSTGWVP
-87 SFELRDIELLDPENR
+87 SFELRDIALLDPENR

-119 LLLQLDQLVLDGP
+119 LLWQLDQLVLDAP
-132 ELDVRRTPDG
+132 EVDVRRTPDG
-142 LWQVGGLTWGPTVQT
+142 LWQVGGMTWGPTVQT

-169 EVVVRGGVLR
+169 EVIVRAGVLR
-179 WHVSDLVDAGAP
+179 WHVTDVPDALGA
-191 APSSPPVLLKDM
+191 SSPPVVLKEM
-203 DVVIRNASRAH
+203 DVVIRNSSRAH
-214 SLRVDATPPAAWG
+214 SLRVDATPPTPWG
-227 ERFVLM
+227 ARFVLM

-243 RAGRFAD
+243 RAGRLAD
-250 WSGQTYAFL
+250 WSGQTYAFF
-259 PQLDLAPMRLA
+259 PQLDLAPMRTA
-270 VPAEWTHDWGQWQG
+270 VPAEWTHDGGPLQG
-284 QGSLR
+284 QGNLR

-311 QARLSAQGLPLAFER
+311 QARLSEQGLPLAFER
-326 LSGRFGIQVHKEG
+326 MSGRFGLQVHKEG
-339 FHAHTQGLSF
+339 FVANTQGLSF
-349 VNDEG
+349 VSDEG

-363 LDYTQAQGSR
+363 LDYTHAQGSR

-391 VALRLPQAS
+391 MALRLPQAS

-419 LRWQGQWPQP
+419 LRWQGQWPHP

-440 LRWQPDAQSLA
+440 LRWQPNAQGLA
-451 ARPTNAW
+451 AKPTKVW

-473 RHDGGQ
+473 HQDGGQ

-497 PTEVPLHKLQASA
+497 PAEVPLHKLQGSA
-510 RWTRLTDSGG
+510 RWTRLSRSGG
-520 NAWQVPAWTLK
+520 DTWQVPAWTLK
-531 MANTDLQGEWRGQW
+531 MANADIQGEWRGQW

-557 DGKIDKLNAAT
+557 DGKIDKLHAAA
-568 VHRYLPLGLPASVR
+568 VHRYLPVGLPASVR
-582 DYLRDALVHGTYS
+582 NYLRDALVQGTYS
-595 DVNVKIKGDLAK
+595 DVNVNIKGDLAK
-607 FPFHDPKDGEFRVS
+607 LPFKDPKDGEFRFS
-621 GHLKDVLLDMVPPAL
+621 GRLKDVLLDMVPPAL

-643 WPRLSGLQG
+643 WPRLSSLQG

-663 SDASAQAGEGSQA
+663 SEASAQAGEGGQA
-676 VLLTAPV
+676 VLLTAPL

-695 QVRAETSSSAP
+695 QVRAESTSGAP

-719 LLSGALADAQAR
+719 LLSGALADAQVR

-744 LNLKETQVKGNVV
+744 LSLKDTQVKGNVV

-762 LRMQSDTPWLENMQ
+762 LRMQAETPWLENIQ
-776 GQLQFQESGF
+776 GQLQFQETGF

-799 VALEGGMRPSS
+799 VALEGGMRPSGNN
-810 SHPASPARIE
+810 PALPARIE

-840 LDWLAQHAQGSAN
+840 LDWLAQHAQGSAQ
-853 YTAQLVWR
+853 YTAQLAWR

-870 SNLEGMAVRLPAP
+870 SNLEGMAVHLPAP
-883 LGKSAASARPLNM
+883 LGKSSASTRPLNI
-896 VLRSQQEKSGP
+896 VLRSQTEKSGP
-907 HDHIQVTLADTVR
+907 HDHIQVTFADTVR

-930 EPQVVRGIWGVG
+930 VPQVVRGVWGVG
-942 IPAQQMPAWPDSGVS
+942 IPVQQMPAWPDSGVS
-957 AHVVLDQLD
+957 AQVVLDQLD
-966 LDEWLALMPDTA
+966 VDEWLALMPDPA
-978 RLPAQTTPS
+978 RLPANAQPVHL
-987 KPPSSAYLPS
+987 PSSAP
-997 GPSGPASTQN
+997 N
-1007 TGAPTWQS
+1007 WQS
-1015 YLPTRM
+1015 YLPNRI

-1031 DRSLHQVTAGGTRDG
+1031 DRSLNKVTAGGTRDG

-1055 QEVSGHIG
+1055 QELSGHIG

-1087 EVAEVEALLEAPP
+1087 EIAEVEALLESPP

-1126 AINPEPS
+1126 AINQES
-1133 PSRLS
+1133 GPSRLS

-1167 DAHARR
+1167 DDNARR
-1173 KTEMNFVLD
+1173 KTEMSFVLD

-1196 NALRGGLGQMAGTV
+1196 NALRGGVGQLAGTIN
-1210 SWQGSPLALDYPSMN
+1210 WQGSPLALDYPSMN

-1283 TQGTAHTSNLQIK
+1283 TQGTAHTRNLQIK

-1306 QANIAQ
+1306 EANIAQ

-1338 NPAVGLTAFVAQW
+1338 NPAVGVTAFVAQW

-1371 DNPRVT
+1371 DSPRVT
-1377 RIDNRP
+1377 RIDKRP